1 FYDRKFRFLLKTA
14 KLKALN
20 CRVRLNF

>member
-1 FYDRKFRFLLKTA
+1 YDRKFRFLLKTA